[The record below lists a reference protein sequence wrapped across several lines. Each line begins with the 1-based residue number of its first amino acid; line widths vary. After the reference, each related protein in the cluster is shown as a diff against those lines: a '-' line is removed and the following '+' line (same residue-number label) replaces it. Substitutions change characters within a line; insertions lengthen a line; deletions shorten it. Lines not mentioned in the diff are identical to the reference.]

1 MKVFLLIALVACAYA
16 APAVEVENDECDLG
30 ELACAELAPMPWLG
44 SSYFE
49 VTDDQLNWLV
59 EQKLKALKWIVG
71 KIPTDKVREFIAEF
85 VKTHRTE
92 IVDALKRGGRKLI
105 SMLSDLVKKMWAKI
119 KDGSVK
125 NWFKDKWSKLK
136 EKLGD
141 EEQDDVLEDM
151 VQMDEEDEECEA
163 SLGEKAC
170 GELAPMPWVGANYFL
185 TDDQLVSLVNAK
197 LKAFSWLVG
206 KIGGEGAEKFVE
218 DFIEKHRDYITE
230 ALTKGGRRLISA
242 LKKIVKGW
250 WEKVKD
256 GSAKQWIKDKW
267 GKLKEKLGDE
277 LEMEMKQQ

>member
-1 MKVFLLIALVACAYA
+1 MG
-16 APAVEVENDECDLG
+16 VENDECDLG

-49 VTDDQLNWLV
+49 VTDVQLNWLV

-141 EEQDDVLEDM
+141 EEQDDVLE
-151 VQMDEEDEECEA
+151 
-163 SLGEKAC
+163 EK
-170 GELAPMPWVGANYFL
+170 
-185 TDDQLVSLVNAK
+185 S
-197 LKAFSWLVG
+197 
-206 KIGGEGAEKFVE
+206 
-218 DFIEKHRDYITE
+218 
-230 ALTKGGRRLISA
+230 LTKQKVVPGI
-242 LKKIVKGW
+242 KK
-250 WEKVKD
+250 
-256 GSAKQWIKDKW
+256 
-267 GKLKEKLGDE
+267 KEAARKE
-277 LEMEMKQQ
+277 IRIERT